1 MTKVRKKGLPAVALI
16 VALLLPACRPRLR
29 PIINGV
35 QTGIASWYGAEFHG
49 RRTSNGEVYNM
60 HDLTAAHRTLPF
72 GTVVE
77 ITNLLN
83 GRSVTV
89 RINDRGPFVGDR
101 IIDLSYAAARMLD
114 MVGPGTIPTRLE
126 VVKEVLPAPDGQR
139 FAVQVGAFILRD
151 NAQALAAKLQ
161 PDFPD
166 VAVSLFQTEWQTYY
180 RVRIPAGSRG
190 EAHRLADRLSGLGH
204 NVILLEPR

>member
-1 MTKVRKKGLPAVALI
+1 MKARLTGLLAAALTVGALI
-16 VALLLPACRPRLR
+16 SGCRPRLL
-29 PIINGV
+29 PVVNGV
-35 QTGIASWYGAEFHG
+35 QSGIASWYGQEFHG
-49 RRTSNGEVYNM
+49 RPTSNGEIYNM

-77 ITNLLN
+77 ITNILN
-83 GRSVTV
+83 GRTITV
-89 RINDRGPFVGDR
+89 RINDRGPFVGNR

-114 MVGPGTIPTRLE
+114 MVGPGTIPIRLE
-126 VVKEVLPAPDGQR
+126 VVKEVLPAPAGQR

-151 NAQALAAKLQ
+151 NADAMAAKLR

-180 RVRIPAGSRG
+180 RVRIPAGSRR

>member
-1 MTKVRKKGLPAVALI
+1 MKARLTGLLAAALTVGALI
-16 VALLLPACRPRLR
+16 SGCRPRLL
-29 PIINGV
+29 PVVNGV
-35 QTGIASWYGAEFHG
+35 QSGIASWYGQEFHG
-49 RRTSNGEVYNM
+49 RPTSNGEIYNM

-83 GRSVTV
+83 GRTVTV
-89 RINDRGPFVGDR
+89 RINDRGPFVGNR

-114 MVGPGTIPTRLE
+114 MVGPGTIPIRLE
-126 VVKEVLPAPDGQR
+126 VVKEVLPAPAGQR

-151 NAQALAAKLQ
+151 NADAMAAKLR

-180 RVRIPAGSRG
+180 RVRIPAGSRR

>member
-1 MTKVRKKGLPAVALI
+1 VKTRLTGLLAAALAVG
-16 VALLLPACRPRLR
+16 ALLTGCRPRLR
-29 PIINGV
+29 PVVNGV
-35 QTGIASWYGAEFHG
+35 QSGIASWYGQEFHG
-49 RRTSNGEVYNM
+49 RPTSNGEIYNM
-60 HDLTAAHRTLPF
+60 HELTAAHRTLPF

-83 GRSVTV
+83 GRTVTV

-114 MVGPGTIPTRLE
+114 MVVPGTIPIRLE
-126 VVKEVLPAPDGQR
+126 VVQDVQQAPAGQR

-151 NAQALAAKLQ
+151 NAEALAAKLR

-166 VAVSLFQTEWQTYY
+166 VAISLFQTEWQTYY
-180 RVRIPAGSRG
+180 RVRMPAGSKG
-190 EAHRLADRLSGLGH
+190 EAQRLADRLSGLGH
-204 NVILLEPR
+204 NVILIESR

>member
-1 MTKVRKKGLPAVALI
+1 MKARLTGLLAAALTVGALI
-16 VALLLPACRPRLR
+16 SGCRPRLL
-29 PIINGV
+29 PVVNGV
-35 QTGIASWYGAEFHG
+35 QSGIASWYGQEFHG
-49 RRTSNGEVYNM
+49 RPTSNGEIYNM

-77 ITNLLN
+77 ITNILN
-83 GRSVTV
+83 GRTVTV
-89 RINDRGPFVGDR
+89 RINDRGPFVGNR

-114 MVGPGTIPTRLE
+114 MVGPGTIPIRLE
-126 VVKEVLPAPDGQR
+126 VVKEVLPAPAGQR

-151 NAQALAAKLQ
+151 NADAMAAKLR

-180 RVRIPAGSRG
+180 RVRIPAGSRR

>member
-1 MTKVRKKGLPAVALI
+1 VKARLTGLLAAALTVGALI
-16 VALLLPACRPRLR
+16 SGCRPRLL
-29 PIINGV
+29 PVVNGV
-35 QTGIASWYGAEFHG
+35 QSGIASWYGQEFHG
-49 RRTSNGEVYNM
+49 RPTSNGEIYNM

-77 ITNLLN
+77 ITNILN
-83 GRSVTV
+83 GRTITV
-89 RINDRGPFVGDR
+89 RINDRGPFVGNR

-114 MVGPGTIPTRLE
+114 MVGPGTIPIRLE
-126 VVKEVLPAPDGQR
+126 VVKEVLPAPAGQR

-151 NAQALAAKLQ
+151 NADAMAAKLR

-180 RVRIPAGSRG
+180 RVRIPAGSRR

>member
-1 MTKVRKKGLPAVALI
+1 VKARLTGLLAAALTVGALI
-16 VALLLPACRPRLR
+16 SGCRPRLL
-29 PIINGV
+29 PVVNGV
-35 QTGIASWYGAEFHG
+35 QSGIASWYGQEFHG
-49 RRTSNGEVYNM
+49 RPTSNGEIYNM

-77 ITNLLN
+77 ITNILN
-83 GRSVTV
+83 GRTVTV
-89 RINDRGPFVGDR
+89 RINDRGPFVGNR

-114 MVGPGTIPTRLE
+114 MVGPGTIPIRLE
-126 VVKEVLPAPDGQR
+126 VVKEVLPVPAGQR

-151 NAQALAAKLQ
+151 NADAMAAKLR

-180 RVRIPAGSRG
+180 RVRIPAGSRR

>member
-1 MTKVRKKGLPAVALI
+1 VKARLTGLLAAALTVGALI
-16 VALLLPACRPRLR
+16 SGCRPRLL
-29 PIINGV
+29 PVVNGV
-35 QTGIASWYGAEFHG
+35 QSGIASWYGQEFHG
-49 RRTSNGEVYNM
+49 RPTSNGEIYNM

-77 ITNLLN
+77 ITNILN
-83 GRSVTV
+83 GRTVTV
-89 RINDRGPFVGDR
+89 RINDRGPFVGNR

-114 MVGPGTIPTRLE
+114 MVGPGTIPIRLE
-126 VVKEVLPAPDGQR
+126 VVKEVLPAPAGQR

-151 NAQALAAKLQ
+151 NADAMAAKLR

-180 RVRIPAGSRG
+180 RVRIPAGSRR

>member
-1 MTKVRKKGLPAVALI
+1 MKIRRSGLPAAALML
-16 VALLLPACRPRLR
+16 ALLVPACRPRLR

-35 QTGIASWYGAEFHG
+35 QTGIASWYGGEFHG

-60 HDLTAAHRTLPF
+60 HELTAAHRALPF

-77 ITNLLN
+77 ITNLKN

-89 RINDRGPFVGDR
+89 RINDRGPFVGNR

-114 MVGPGTIPTRLE
+114 MVGPGTIPVRLE
-126 VVKEVLPAPDGQR
+126 VVQQIAAAQAAQR
-139 FAVQVGAFILRD
+139 FSLQVGAFILKE
-151 NAQALAAKLQ
+151 NAQVLAAKLQ

-166 VAVSLFQTEWQTYY
+166 VAIFLFQTESQAYY
-180 RVRIPAGSRG
+180 RVRVPAGSAE
-190 EAHRLADRLSGLGH
+190 EARRLADRLNRKGYD
-204 NVILLEPR
+204 VILIEN

>member
-1 MTKVRKKGLPAVALI
+1 MKIRQSGLPAAALML
-16 VALLLPACRPRLR
+16 ALLVPACRPRLR
-29 PIINGV
+29 PVINGV
-35 QTGIASWYGAEFHG
+35 QTGIASWYGGEFHG

-60 HDLTAAHRTLPF
+60 HELTAAHRTLPF

-77 ITNLLN
+77 ITNLKN
-83 GRSVTV
+83 SRSITV
-89 RINDRGPFVGDR
+89 RINDRGPFVGNR

-114 MVGPGTIPTRLE
+114 MVGPGTIPVRLE
-126 VVKEVLPAPDGQR
+126 VVQQVAAAQAAQR

-166 VAVSLFQTEWQTYY
+166 VAIFLFQTESQAYY
-180 RVRIPAGSRG
+180 RVRVPAGSAE
-190 EAHRLADRLSGLGH
+190 EARRQADRLSRKGYD
-204 NVILLEPR
+204 VILVEN

>member
-1 MTKVRKKGLPAVALI
+1 MKTRLTGLLAAALAVG
-16 VALLLPACRPRLR
+16 ALLTGCRPRLR
-29 PIINGV
+29 PVVNGV
-35 QTGIASWYGAEFHG
+35 QSGIASWYGQEFHG
-49 RRTSNGEVYNM
+49 RPTSNGEIYNM
-60 HDLTAAHRTLPF
+60 HELTAAHRTLPF

-83 GRSVTV
+83 GRTVTV

-114 MVGPGTIPTRLE
+114 MVVPGTIPIRLE
-126 VVKEVLPAPDGQR
+126 VVQDVQQAPAGQR

-151 NAQALAAKLQ
+151 NAEALAAKLR

-166 VAVSLFQTEWQTYY
+166 VAISLFQTEWQTYY
-180 RVRIPAGSRG
+180 RVRMPAGSKG
-190 EAHRLADRLSGLGH
+190 EAQRLADRLSGLGH
-204 NVILLEPR
+204 NVILIESR

>member
-1 MTKVRKKGLPAVALI
+1 MKARLTGLLAAALTVGALI
-16 VALLLPACRPRLR
+16 SGCRPRLL
-29 PIINGV
+29 PVVNGV
-35 QTGIASWYGAEFHG
+35 QSGIASWYGQEFHG
-49 RRTSNGEVYNM
+49 RPTSNGEIYNM

-77 ITNLLN
+77 ITNILN
-83 GRSVTV
+83 GRTVTV
-89 RINDRGPFVGDR
+89 RINDRGPFVGNR

-114 MVGPGTIPTRLE
+114 MVGPGTIPIRLE
-126 VVKEVLPAPDGQR
+126 VVKEVLPAPAGQR

-151 NAQALAAKLQ
+151 NAEAMAAKLR

-180 RVRIPAGSRG
+180 RVRIPAGSRR

>member
-1 MTKVRKKGLPAVALI
+1 VKIRRTGLLTAVLA
-16 VALLLPACRPRLR
+16 AGLLLPSCRPRLR
-29 PIINGV
+29 PVINGV
-35 QTGIASWYGAEFHG
+35 QTGIASWYGEEFHG
-49 RRTSNGEVYNM
+49 RPTSNGEIYNM

-83 GRSVTV
+83 GRTVTV
-89 RINDRGPFVGDR
+89 RINDRGPFVGNR

-114 MVGPGTIPTRLE
+114 MVGPGTIPIRLE
-126 VVKEVLPAPDGQR
+126 VVREVRPAPAGQR
-139 FAVQVGAFILRD
+139 FALQVGAFILRD
-151 NAQALAAKLQ
+151 NADALAAKLR

-166 VAVSLFQTEWQTYY
+166 VAISLFQTEWQTYY
-180 RVRIPAGSRG
+180 RVRIPAGSRR

>member
-1 MTKVRKKGLPAVALI
+1 MKARLTGLLAAALTVGALI
-16 VALLLPACRPRLR
+16 SGCRPRLL
-29 PIINGV
+29 PVVNGV
-35 QTGIASWYGAEFHG
+35 QSGIASWYGQEFHG
-49 RRTSNGEVYNM
+49 RPTSNGEIYNM
-60 HDLTAAHRTLPF
+60 HELTAAHRTLPF

-77 ITNLLN
+77 ITNILN
-83 GRSVTV
+83 GRTVTV
-89 RINDRGPFVGDR
+89 RINDRGPFVGNR

-114 MVGPGTIPTRLE
+114 MVGPGTIPIRLE
-126 VVKEVLPAPDGQR
+126 VVKEVLPAPAGQR

-151 NAQALAAKLQ
+151 NADAMAAKLR

-180 RVRIPAGSRG
+180 RVRIPAGSRR

>member
-1 MTKVRKKGLPAVALI
+1 MKVRRTGLPAVALI

-29 PIINGV
+29 PIIDGV

-60 HDLTAAHRTLPF
+60 HDLTAAHRTLLF

-77 ITNLLN
+77 ITNLQN

-89 RINDRGPFVGDR
+89 RINDRGPFVGNR

-114 MVGPGTIPTRLE
+114 MVGPGVIPVRLE
-126 VVKEVLPAPDGQR
+126 VVQQVASAQAPQHFG
-139 FAVQVGAFILRD
+139 VQVGAFILKD
-151 NAQALAAKLQ
+151 NAQGLAAKLL

-166 VAVSLFQTEWQTYY
+166 VAIFLFQTESQTYY
-180 RVRIPAGSRG
+180 RVRIPAASAE
-190 EAHRLADRLSGLGH
+190 EARRLAERLSRKGYDVVLIE
-204 NVILLEPR
+204 N

>member
-1 MTKVRKKGLPAVALI
+1 MKARLTGLLAAALTVGALI
-16 VALLLPACRPRLR
+16 SGCRPRL
-29 PIINGV
+29 PPVVNGV
-35 QTGIASWYGAEFHG
+35 QSGMASWYGQEFHG
-49 RRTSNGEVYNM
+49 RPTSNGEIYNM

-83 GRSVTV
+83 GRTVTV
-89 RINDRGPFVGDR
+89 RINDRGPFVGNR

-114 MVGPGTIPTRLE
+114 MVGPGTIPIRLE
-126 VVKEVLPAPDGQR
+126 VVKEVLPAPAGQR

-151 NAQALAAKLQ
+151 NADAMAAKLR

-166 VAVSLFQTEWQTYY
+166 VAVSLFQTERQTYY
-180 RVRIPAGSRG
+180 RVRIPAGSRR
-190 EAHRLADRLSGLGH
+190 EAHRLAERLSGLGH